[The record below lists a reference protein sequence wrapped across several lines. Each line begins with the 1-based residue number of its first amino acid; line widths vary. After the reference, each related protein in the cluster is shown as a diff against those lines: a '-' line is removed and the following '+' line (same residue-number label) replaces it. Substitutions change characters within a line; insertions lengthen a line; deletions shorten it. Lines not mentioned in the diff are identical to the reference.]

1 MHRRARTSKIQGW
14 RKIAAATWGPPNSP
28 QVFGDLEVD
37 ATELLSF
44 VEQAR
49 KSTGAKVSVTH
60 MVGKAVA
67 HAFGRHPDL
76 NIRIHGGR
84 VTQRDTVDIFFIV
97 SVEHGKELSGVK
109 IESADGKA
117 VVDIARELS
126 MRAAPIRTGEDV
138 EFGKLKRTLARTPWR
153 LLRVGFELASRI
165 TTDHDV
171 DLKKLGLP
179 RQPFGSVIVS
189 SVGMFGVQH
198 AYAPLSRYYKIPV
211 LVLVGEVTPKPA
223 VVGERIVARP
233 LLTLS
238 ATIDHRY
245 LDGYH
250 AARLATSAREYLEDP
265 TRFEPPLQETAKI

>member
-1 MHRRARTSKIQGW
+1 MGRSGRTTKIQGW
-14 RKIAAATWGPPNSP
+14 RKIAAATWGAPNSP
-28 QVFGDLEVD
+28 QIFGDLEID
-37 ATELLSF
+37 ASEAVAFMHRARELTS
-44 VEQAR
+44 E
-49 KSTGAKVSVTH
+49 KVTITH
-60 MVGKAVA
+60 LVGKAVA
-67 HAFGRHPDL
+67 HAFERHPDL

-97 SVEHGKELSGVK
+97 SVEQGKELSGVK
-109 IESADGKA
+109 IEGANDKP

-126 MRAAPIRTGEDV
+126 VRAAPIRTGEDA
-138 EFGKLKRTLARTPWR
+138 EFGKLKTMFARTPWR
-153 LLRVGFELASRI
+153 LLRVGFDLASRL
-165 TTDHDV
+165 TTDHDL
-171 DLKKLGLP
+171 DLKRFGLP

-211 LVLVGEVTPKPA
+211 LVLVGEVAPKPTI
-223 VVGERIVARP
+223 VGDQVVARP

-250 AARLATSAREYLEDP
+250 AARLAASAREYLEDP
-265 TRFEPPLQETAKI
+265 KRFEPPLR

>member
-1 MHRRARTSKIQGW
+1 MRQTGPTTKIQGW
-14 RKIAAATWGPPNSP
+14 RKIAAATWGAPNSP
-28 QVFGDLEVD
+28 QIFGDLEVD
-37 ATELLSF
+37 ASEVLSF
-44 VEQAR
+44 MQRAR
-49 KSTGAKVSVTH
+49 ESTGTRVTITH

-84 VTQRDTVDIFFIV
+84 VTQRNTIDVFFIV
-97 SVEHGKELSGVK
+97 SVEQGKELSGLK
-109 IESADGKA
+109 IEGADDKS

-126 MRAAPIRTGEDV
+126 RRAGPIRTGEDV
-138 EFGKLKRTLARTPWR
+138 EFGKLKTMFARTPWR
-153 LLRVGFELASRI
+153 LLRVAFDLASRI
-165 TTDHDV
+165 TTDFDI
-171 DLKKLGLP
+171 DLKRFGLP

-211 LVLVGEVTPKPA
+211 LLLVGEVTRKP
-223 VVGERIVARP
+223 VVIGDRIVARP
-233 LLTLS
+233 LITLS

-250 AARLATSAREYLEDP
+250 AARLAASAREYLEDP
-265 TRFEPPLQETAKI
+265 KRFEPPLQ

>member
-1 MHRRARTSKIQGW
+1 MRQKGTKVQGW

-28 QVFGDLEVD
+28 QIFGDLEVD
-37 ATELLSF
+37 ATEVLSF
-44 VEQAR
+44 IDAAR
-49 KSTGAKVSVTH
+49 QSTGARVTVTH

-67 HAFGRHPDL
+67 HALERYPDL
-76 NIRIHGGR
+76 NVRIHGGR
-84 VTQRDTVDIFFIV
+84 VTQRDTVDIFFII
-97 SVEHGKELSGVK
+97 SVEQGKELSGVK
-109 IESADGKA
+109 VEGANEKS

-126 MRAAPIRTGEDV
+126 ARAAPIQTGEDV
-138 EFGKLKRTLARTPWR
+138 EFGKMKTMFARTPWR
-153 LLRVGFELASRI
+153 LLRVAFDVASRI
-165 TTDHDV
+165 TTDFDI

-198 AYAPLSRYYKIPV
+198 AYAPLSRYYKIPA

-223 VVGERIVARP
+223 VIEGRIEPRP

-250 AARLATSAREYLEDP
+250 AARLAAAAREYLEDP
-265 TRFEPPLQETAKI
+265 KRFEPPLPPR